1 MLTGWGV
8 FMQEDGTVPPH
19 VDNILG
25 KPPRIDEIRAIL
37 DSIASRT
44 G

>member
-1 MLTGWGV
+1 
-8 FMQEDGTVPPH
+8 

-37 DSIASRT
+37 HGIAVRSA
-44 G
+44 

>member
-1 MLTGWGV
+1 
-8 FMQEDGTVPPH
+8 MQEDGTVPPH